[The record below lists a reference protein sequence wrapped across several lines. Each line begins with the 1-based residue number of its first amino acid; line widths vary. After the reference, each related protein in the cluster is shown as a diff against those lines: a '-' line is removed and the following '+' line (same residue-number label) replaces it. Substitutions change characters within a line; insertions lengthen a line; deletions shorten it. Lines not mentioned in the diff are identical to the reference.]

1 MLLLQARKWNI
12 SLSSRLGNETLA
24 DAAKFERLPRPLMA
38 GVWSLVVLPATTTGG
53 GNGSGG
59 PLASLRFLVTPLLP
73 REDPH
78 NLTEEEALRRN
89 AGSPADATL
98 SAAGERDY
106 PAIFLAAFSRAPGDL
121 EAKAEADAALS
132 GQALTEK
139 AKKSTEEFFNVAGGC
154 VAYGKA
160 GGLPDCSSVGW
171 SSMAEDPKSSIRGV
185 DEETGKM
192 TN

>member
-38 GVWSLVVLPATTTGG
+38 GVWSLVVLPATIGG
-53 GNGSGG
+53 GGSGSG

-73 REDPH
+73 REAPH

-98 SAAGERDY
+98 SAGERDY
-106 PAIFLAAFSRAPGDL
+106 PAVFLAAFSRAPSDPAA
-121 EAKAEADAALS
+121 EAEADAALA
-132 GQALTEK
+132 GQALTER

-154 VAYGKA
+154 VADGKA
-160 GGLPDCSSVGW
+160 GGLTDCGSVGW
-171 SSMAEDPKSSIRGV
+171 SSMADDPKSSIRGV

>member
-1 MLLLQARKWNI
+1 MLLLHKKNCVGTMLF

-38 GVWSLVVLPATTTGG
+38 GVWSLVVLLPGG
-53 GNGSGG
+53 DNSSG

-73 REDPH
+73 REAPH

-98 SAAGERDY
+98 SAAAERDY
-106 PAIFLAAFSRAPGDL
+106 PAIFLAAFSPAPDL
-121 EAKAEADAALS
+121 EAEADADAALA
-132 GQALTEK
+132 GQALAER

-154 VAYGKA
+154 VAAGKV
-160 GGLPDCSSVGW
+160 GGLPDCGSAGW

-192 TN
+192 AN

>member
-1 MLLLQARKWNI
+1 M
-12 SLSSRLGNETLA
+12 A

-59 PLASLRFLVTPLLP
+59 SGPLASLRFLVTPLLP
-73 REDPH
+73 REAPH
-78 NLTEEEALRRN
+78 NHTEEEALRRN

-98 SAAGERDY
+98 SAGERDY
-106 PAIFLAAFSRAPGDL
+106 PAIFLAAFSRAPPAE
-121 EAKAEADAALS
+121 EAGAGAALE
-132 GQALTEK
+132 GQALTER

-154 VAYGKA
+154 VASGKA
-160 GGLPDCSSVGW
+160 GGLPDCGSAGW
-171 SSMAEDPKSSIRGV
+171 SSMADDPKSSIRGV